1 MRARP
6 SKTEV
11 TQSPPRNALVGIVG
25 IGVLPGNGR
34 EWLLSRAHFL
44 VPEERQPRGYG
55 ELHAEVERVGKLL
68 QQHFTIVSA
77 HVDRRIS
84 LIAARQV
91 ELIALHR

>member
-11 TQSPPRNALVGIVG
+11 AQSPSRNALVGIVG

-44 VPEERQPRGYG
+44 VPEERQPRDYG